1 MKTMIKVIKNKPGKT
16 SRMIEKT
23 LSEDT
28 DFNNFIKEN
37 VREVEKWIIYAN
49 DNFFSKE
56 NRIESYQ
63 GIRIIYND
71 FFLTDNVVILQTN
84 I

>member
-1 MKTMIKVIKNKPGKT
+1 MITVIKNKPGKT

-37 VREVEKWIIYAN
+37 VREVENWIIYAN

-71 FFLTDNVVILQTN
+71 FFLTDNVVILQTYRR
-84 I
+84 

>member
-1 MKTMIKVIKNKPGKT
+1 MIKVIKNNPGKT

>member
-1 MKTMIKVIKNKPGKT
+1 MITVIKNKPGKT

-71 FFLTDNVVILQTN
+71 FFLTDNVVILQTYRR
-84 I
+84 

>member
-1 MKTMIKVIKNKPGKT
+1 MIKVIKNKPGKT

-56 NRIESYQ
+56 NRINLYQ
-63 GIRIIYND
+63 RK
-71 FFLTDNVVILQTN
+71 VLQELLEEGEKN
-84 I
+84 GKNKR

>member
-1 MKTMIKVIKNKPGKT
+1 MIKVIKNKPGKT
-16 SRMIEKT
+16 SRMIEKI

-37 VREVEKWIIYAN
+37 VRDVEKWIIYAN

>member
-1 MKTMIKVIKNKPGKT
+1 MTKVIKNKPGKT
-16 SRMIEKT
+16 SRMIGKT

-37 VREVEKWIIYAN
+37 VREVENWIIYAN

-56 NRIESYQ
+56 NRIENYQ
-63 GIRIIYND
+63 GIKITYND
-71 FFLTDNVVILQTN
+71 FFLTDNIIILQT

>member
-1 MKTMIKVIKNKPGKT
+1 MTKVIKNKPGKT

-49 DNFFSKE
+49 DNFFSKK

-71 FFLTDNVVILQTN
+71 FFLTDNVVILQTYRR
-84 I
+84 

>member
-1 MKTMIKVIKNKPGKT
+1 MIKVIKNKTGKT

>member
-1 MKTMIKVIKNKPGKT
+1 MTKVIKNKPGKT

-37 VREVEKWIIYAN
+37 VREVENWIIYAN

-56 NRIESYQ
+56 NRIENYL
-63 GIRIIYND
+63 GIKITYND
-71 FFLTDNVVILQTN
+71 FFLTDNIIILQT

>member
-1 MKTMIKVIKNKPGKT
+1 MTKVIKNKPGKT

-37 VREVEKWIIYAN
+37 VREVENWIIYAN

-56 NRIESYQ
+56 NRFESYQ

-71 FFLTDNVVILQTN
+71 FFLTDNVVILQTYRR
-84 I
+84 

>member
-1 MKTMIKVIKNKPGKT
+1 MIKVIKNKPGKT

-37 VREVEKWIIYAN
+37 VRESENWIIYAN

>member
-1 MKTMIKVIKNKPGKT
+1 MITVIKNKPGKT

-49 DNFFSKE
+49 DNFFSTE

-71 FFLTDNVVILQTN
+71 FFLTDNVVILQTYRR
-84 I
+84 

>member
-1 MKTMIKVIKNKPGKT
+1 MITVIKNKPGKT

>member
-1 MKTMIKVIKNKPGKT
+1 MTKVIKNKPGKT

>member
-1 MKTMIKVIKNKPGKT
+1 MTKVIKNKPGKT

-37 VREVEKWIIYAN
+37 VREVENWIIYAN

>member
-1 MKTMIKVIKNKPGKT
+1 MIKVIKNKPRKT

>member
-1 MKTMIKVIKNKPGKT
+1 MTKVIKNKPGKT

-71 FFLTDNVVILQTN
+71 FFLTDNVVILQTYRR
-84 I
+84 